1 MVSAYRL
8 KKKRKAKHCG
18 NYIMVSGSA
27 MFSIP

>member
-8 KKKRKAKHCG
+8 KKRKTVHCG
-18 NYIMVSGSA
+18 NYIMVSGFA